1 VACAFAQRGEAG
13 LGLIVGDDP
22 RCVAADGYNARPAE
36 SVVAH
41 AKVRS
46 TVIVART
53 VLLAD
58 PLARANV
65 VEALGGPGGPVG
77 VINVVDE
84 AGVVTVRFDDAV
96 TEPDV
101 IDDLVAIE
109 SIFVPARIA
118 HEFTVDEATAIAAAG
133 LGDPELDA
141 TRAIET
147 YLADSPAGNRA

>member
-1 VACAFAQRGEAG
+1 
-13 LGLIVGDDP
+13 
-22 RCVAADGYNARPAE
+22 
-36 SVVAH
+36 
-41 AKVRS
+41 
-46 TVIVART
+46 VIVARS

-77 VINVVDE
+77 VIDVAEQDD
-84 AGVVTVRFDDAV
+84 VVTVRFDDAV
-96 TEPDV
+96 TEPDL

-109 SIFVPARIA
+109 SVFVPARVTRDLTI
-118 HEFTVDEATAIAAAG
+118 EEAAAIAAAG

-147 YLADSPAGNRA
+147 YIVGPL